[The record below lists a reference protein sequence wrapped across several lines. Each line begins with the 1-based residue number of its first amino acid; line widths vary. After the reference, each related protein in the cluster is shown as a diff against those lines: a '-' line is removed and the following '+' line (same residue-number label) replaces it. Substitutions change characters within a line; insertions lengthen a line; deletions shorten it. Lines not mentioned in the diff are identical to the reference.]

1 MELSPNNIAKN
12 YQNLNIIIHTALAKS
27 IEYHTNFARAKEL

>member
-12 YQNLNIIIHTALAKS
+12 YQNLNIIAHIALAKN
-27 IEYHTNFARAKEL
+27 IEHPTNFARAKEH